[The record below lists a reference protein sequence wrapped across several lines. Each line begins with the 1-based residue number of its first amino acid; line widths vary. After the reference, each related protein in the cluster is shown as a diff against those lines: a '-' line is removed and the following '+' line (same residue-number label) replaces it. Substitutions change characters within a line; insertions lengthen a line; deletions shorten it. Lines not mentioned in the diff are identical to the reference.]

1 MIMAIIKLI
10 YFGSVMDITA
20 MSSETI
26 EAPETLDKLNTGLL
40 HRFPRLSEITYRF
53 SINRQLITGDRP
65 LNDGDEIALLP
76 PFAGG

>member
-20 MSSETI
+20 ISGETI
-26 EAPETLDKLNTGLL
+26 EAPETLEKLNAELL
-40 HRFPRLSEITYRF
+40 SRFPRLSGISYRF
-53 SINRQLITGDRP
+53 SINRQLITGDKP
-65 LNDGDEIALLP
+65 LKDDDEIALLP